1 MQLHSALFSTNSK
14 NKKHPFSKAFLY
26 IRKMELSTKSD
37 IKFSF
42 YISGNGS
49 PNKFLIFS
57 RKKIVLIFQKIETLK
72 KSLYFRKRN
81 LLIF

>member
-1 MQLHSALFSTNSK
+1 
-14 NKKHPFSKAFLY
+14 
-26 IRKMELSTKSD
+26 MELSTKSD

-81 LLIF
+81 FFIF